1 MNINTY
7 KSSSQSGGPSLKRRV
22 VPRSIEEIF
31 SPNREGFIQKF
42 ILFNQIHIPEKCKN
56 LCFKVIVKAMGILK
70 FGIQVQS
77 FIWDVL
83 KMLWAL
89 SDSSKV
95 LMRKY
100 VRQTI
105 LFAK

>member
-1 MNINTY
+1 
-7 KSSSQSGGPSLKRRV
+7 
-22 VPRSIEEIF
+22 
-31 SPNREGFIQKF
+31 
-42 ILFNQIHIPEKCKN
+42 
-56 LCFKVIVKAMGILK
+56 MGILK

-83 KMLWAL
+83 KTLWAL

>member
-1 MNINTY
+1 M
-7 KSSSQSGGPSLKRRV
+7 
-22 VPRSIEEIF
+22 
-31 SPNREGFIQKF
+31 
-42 ILFNQIHIPEKCKN
+42 PEKFKN
-56 LCFKVIVKAMGILK
+56 RYFKVIVKAMGILK

-89 SDSSKV
+89 SDNSKV